1 MDLKF
6 VSLIDLFKNHVMLI
20 ILMKIQELK
29 KIYYLLLKSK
39 LIIKN
44 AKTYEPYYR
53 KNSS

>member
-29 KIYYLLLKSK
+29 NILFATKIQIDPKK
-39 LIIKN
+39 CKN
-44 AKTYEPYYR
+44 I
-53 KNSS
+53 